1 MRRRHVQDSPHSGII
16 TEGMTRP
23 TMDRMGPGACAAAL
37 TLALT
42 GLASLVPAGAA
53 HAQSKQSLRDALFGD
68 RAVAEARKPPAP
80 PIARYVSEGGG
91 AFVLDRAAAVPL
103 LKFENSN
110 EVWVL
115 SSHVGPR
122 GDVIYKNELGEP
134 VLRATKLGGMT
145 LFTAD
150 RPGGAAAAMMGRAQT
165 IQPPAF
171 IKPSALFVRM
181 AQAADRASRAARHTV
196 SFETVQDVRPE
207 TSVLVA
213 ECANVAAEAF
223 ERMARN
229 GDRGLLSRI
238 ARVLLAEGRKPGATI
253 KDDALVITYAA
264 GKGPAGRPSSERI
277 IKVVDR

>member
-1 MRRRHVQDSPHSGII
+1 MRRRHVQDSPQSGII
-16 TEGMTRP
+16 TEGMIGP
-23 TMDRMGPGACAAAL
+23 TVERKGPGACAIAL
-37 TLALT
+37 TLV
-42 GLASLVPAGAA
+42 LAVLIPLVGAA
-53 HAQSKQSLRDALFGD
+53 PAAAQSKHNLRDALFGD
-68 RAVAEARKPPAP
+68 RAVADARKPPP
-80 PIARYVSEGGG
+80 PPVARYVSEGGG
-91 AFVLDRAAAVPL
+91 AFVLDRASAVPL

-115 SSHVGPR
+115 SPHAGPR

-165 IQPPAF
+165 IQPPSF
-171 IKPSALFVRM
+171 ITPNTLFQRM
-181 AQAADRASRAARHTV
+181 LQAADRASRAARHRV

-229 GDRGLLSRI
+229 GDRNLLNRV
-238 ARVLLAEGRKPGATI
+238 ARVLMAEGRKPGATL
-253 KDDALVITYAA
+253 KDDALIITYTA
-264 GKGPAGRPSSERI
+264 GKGPSGRPSSDRI